1 MKCPYNGFQNCMGDS
16 CAVYNPFLNGCSVMT
31 TPLALGE
38 EFRGIRVALEKISS
52 QLESLERSCS
62 TGLNAVCDGLVEAT
76 MGMECLADELEV
88 PAVRVQELEGVQA

>member
-1 MKCPYNGFQNCMGDS
+1 MRCPYNGFRDCMGDS

-62 TGLNAVCDGLVEAT
+62 TGMNAVCQEIAAAT
-76 MGMECLADELEV
+76 DEMSCLADEREV
-88 PAVRVQELEGVQA
+88 PAVRVLEPVEVQV